1 MRTDHKQ
8 GDMVLGHKFVGS
20 IPKRLKN
27 RTLYIST
34 SYNTVLHKCCC
45 GCGEEVVT
53 PISPTDWRLT
63 YDGKSISL
71 YPSIGNWSFDC
82 QSHYWI
88 RNSTVK
94 WAGKWSKRKIENKR
108 KRDRFIREKLFLNR
122 GRKRG
127 RLKFYEI

>member
-1 MRTDHKQ
+1 MRTDHEQ

-82 QSHYWI
+82 RSHYWI

-94 WAGKWSKRKIENKR
+94 WARKWSKKKIENKR
-108 KRDRFIREKLFLNR
+108 KRDRLIREELFSSR
-122 GRKRG
+122 SVRV
-127 RLKFYEI
+127 IPS